1 MSSLEPFAALKR
13 VFKGCKRFVFFQR
26 RTDDVYNEVMVMKI
40 QKKRNKQNTVK
51 EKQSK
56 QKAAGRIKFWYSIRL
71 KLFLAFMILV
81 VLLIVLGMISY
92 KKASYGIV
100 SNYESTMN
108 SDLNMMERYFQ
119 TVVASAEAK
128 NVQLACNDTLSKYY
142 GKYWSNDTVSQGEK
156 EQELDSLI
164 YTTAMTEKN
173 ISEIYVLAETLK
185 PIGANNNN
193 MPADTYTKFT
203 QTDEFQEISD
213 LDNAKTVWLGYHKGL
228 DAITG
233 KTQDDYSVCCIRRLL
248 DHSGKG
254 VGYIIVDLSEE
265 FVTDTLE
272 QSELPSGSIEVFQ
285 TGDGREITVGN
296 TTDKFSIGQLDR
308 QIGTDENQYVNYH
321 GTRYLYLTKK
331 IDDINAVVYT
341 FIPEEMIT
349 GQADAVKNTT
359 YAIVFAGV
367 LIGILLS
374 ILLAADIGISIG
386 RVNRVLSKSADGDLT
401 MRVKDKRKDEFHLL
415 STCVNAMMENMK
427 GVIQKMHQS
436 SEQVFDSS
444 NHMMQVSQ
452 ELLEST
458 NGIKAASADIG
469 DGVLQQADDTQ
480 KCLEQ
485 MNRLARLIAQVNG
498 TAAGIEHIVMRANE
512 IVENGILT
520 MQKLNEMDQ
529 ETAKV
534 TNRVISDVERLNQNS
549 VAITAFVESINA
561 ISENTNLLSLNASI
575 EAARAGEA
583 GKGFAVVADEIRK
596 LAIQSEAAASEIGK
610 ILLTMKT
617 ETVATVESARKTKRA
632 MDSQE
637 AALMNTEQM
646 FHKMNDSVSELSEF
660 AKIIVSQMGY
670 MEDAKTETLG
680 NIQNIS
686 ATAQQSAAA
695 AEQMDSN
702 MVNQL
707 EVVAKLK
714 AAAGRLD
721 KESEEMKMMIQR
733 FLV

>member
-1 MSSLEPFAALKR
+1 
-13 VFKGCKRFVFFQR
+13 
-26 RTDDVYNEVMVMKI
+26 
-40 QKKRNKQNTVK
+40 
-51 EKQSK
+51 
-56 QKAAGRIKFWYSIRL
+56 
-71 KLFLAFMILV
+71 
-81 VLLIVLGMISY
+81 
-92 KKASYGIV
+92 
-100 SNYESTMN
+100 
-108 SDLNMMERYFQ
+108 
-119 TVVASAEAK
+119 
-128 NVQLACNDTLSKYY
+128 
-142 GKYWSNDTVSQGEK
+142 
-156 EQELDSLI
+156 
-164 YTTAMTEKN
+164 
-173 ISEIYVLAETLK
+173 
-185 PIGANNNN
+185 
-193 MPADTYTKFT
+193 
-203 QTDEFQEISD
+203 
-213 LDNAKTVWLGYHKGL
+213 
-228 DAITG
+228 
-233 KTQDDYSVCCIRRLL
+233 
-248 DHSGKG
+248 
-254 VGYIIVDLSEE
+254 
-265 FVTDTLE
+265 
-272 QSELPSGSIEVFQ
+272 
-285 TGDGREITVGN
+285 
-296 TTDKFSIGQLDR
+296 
-308 QIGTDENQYVNYH
+308 
-321 GTRYLYLTKK
+321 
-331 IDDINAVVYT
+331 
-341 FIPEEMIT
+341 
-349 GQADAVKNTT
+349 
-359 YAIVFAGV
+359 
-367 LIGILLS
+367 
-374 ILLAADIGISIG
+374 
-386 RVNRVLSKSADGDLT
+386 
-401 MRVKDKRKDEFHLL
+401 
-415 STCVNAMMENMK
+415 
-427 GVIQKMHQS
+427 MHQS

>member
-1 MSSLEPFAALKR
+1 
-13 VFKGCKRFVFFQR
+13 
-26 RTDDVYNEVMVMKI
+26 MKTQI
-40 QKKRNKQNTVK
+40 KKSRPK
-51 EKQSK
+51 E
-56 QKAAGRIKFWYSIRL
+56 ATHIKFWYSIRL

-92 KKASYGIV
+92 KKASFGIV
-100 SNYESTMN
+100 SNYEATMN

-119 TVVASAEAK
+119 TVGASAEAK
-128 NVQLACNDTLSKYY
+128 NVQLACNDTLAKYY

-164 YTTAMTEKN
+164 YATAMTEKN

-185 PIGANNNN
+185 PIGANNNDL
-193 MPADTYTKFT
+193 PADTYAKFT
-203 QTDEFQEISD
+203 KTDEFSAISD

-228 DAITG
+228 DDITG
-233 KTQDDYSVCCIRRLL
+233 KTQDEYSVCCIRRLL
-248 DHSGKG
+248 DDSGKG
-254 VGYIIVDLSEE
+254 VGYIIVDLSKG

-272 QSELPSGSIEVFQ
+272 KSELPAGSIEVFQ
-285 TGDGREITVGN
+285 TADGREITVGN
-296 TTDKFSIGQLDR
+296 TAHQFSIGQLDK
-308 QIGTDENQYVNYH
+308 QTGADGNQYVDYN
-321 GTRYLYLTKK
+321 GKRYLYLTKK

-341 FIPEEMIT
+341 LIPEEMIT

-359 YAIVFAGV
+359 YAIVLAGV
-367 LIGILLS
+367 VIGIFLS
-374 ILLAADIGISIG
+374 MLLAADIGNSIG
-386 RVNRVLSKSADGDLT
+386 RVNKVLSKSADGDLT
-401 MRVKDKRKDEFHLL
+401 MSVKDKRKDEFHLL

-427 GVIQKMHQS
+427 GVIRRMHQS

-444 NHMMQVSQ
+444 NHMLQVSQ

-458 NGIKAASADIG
+458 NGIRSASADIG
-469 DGVLQQADDTQ
+469 EGVLQQADDTQ

-485 MNRLARLIAQVNG
+485 MNRLAQLIAQVNG
-498 TAAGIEHIVMRANE
+498 TAAGIEDIVMHANE
-512 IVENGILT
+512 VVENGILT
-520 MQKLNEMDQ
+520 IQKLDEMDQ

-534 TNRVISDVERLNQNS
+534 TNRVIEDVEKLNQNS
-549 VAITAFVESINA
+549 VAITGFVESINA

-596 LAIQSEAAASEIGK
+596 LAIQSESAASEIGK

-617 ETVATVESARKTKRA
+617 ETVATVESARKTKHA
-632 MDSQE
+632 LDSQE
-637 AALMNTEQM
+637 EALTNTVQM
-646 FHKMNDSVSELSEF
+646 FHKINESVFELSESV
-660 AKIIVSQMGY
+660 KMIVSQMGH

-695 AEQMDSN
+695 AEQMESN
-702 MVNQL
+702 MENQL
-707 EVVAKLK
+707 AVVAKLE
-714 AAAGRLD
+714 AAAGKLD
-721 KESEEMKMMIQR
+721 NESKEMKIIIQR
-733 FLV
+733 FCV